1 MTTEN
6 DERWLKVLAGKAEAD
21 DADTRQAVGLRNY
34 FEQQDQHTP
43 ALDEAAQR
51 RIMNALAAKGAFA
64 QAIPVQPVQRPGLLA
79 QVLQWLF
86 PQGRFSG
93 GRFAGVA
100 VAVLA
105 VLVLPF
111 VLHSPTGDDDPSGIK
126 SLPTGLNNPTVVID
140 SAQPEQLAAQLVA
153 TLARHGVLAELRAE
167 GVDRWVQAQI
177 PAQRMASVQSELVSL
192 GLAAQPDGRLI
203 VQFRRQP

>member
-21 DADTRQAVGLRNY
+21 DTDTRQAVGLRNY

-64 QAIPVQPVQRPGLLA
+64 QAIPVQPVQRLGLLA

-153 TLARHGVLAELRAE
+153 TLARHGVAAELRAD

-177 PAQRMASVQSELVSL
+177 PAERMAAVQSELVSM
-192 GLAAQPDGRLI
+192 GLAAPPDGRLI